1 MKRLL
6 IIFTLF
12 GAIAP
17 NVVSAQNN
25 RLAIQTGLFH
35 YFFDKTPV
43 LNTNYLD
50 KQRKPFSGLFYNS
63 LGIQYQRKI
72 NKKML

>member
-1 MKRLL
+1 MKKL
-6 IIFTLF
+6 IKICLVIGIVIPITSF
-12 GAIAP
+12 
-17 NVVSAQNN
+17 AQNN